1 MMRRDSTGGRLI
13 AVANCHRC
21 ASLSRVWDM
30 PETPTIWVP
39 TRVDKEWDANH
50 PAQPATSPRRRI
62 PLIQEREVFA
72 EPVVEITTVNP
83 ATKRLKIAPTSAPSV
98 TQQPTVRPANKTRTH
113 VRQPLSRADWRRS
126 PRANKAKPWVKALGA
141 SPQQA

>member
-1 MMRRDSTGGRLI
+1 MRRDSTGGRLI
-13 AVANCHRC
+13 ADANCHRC

-39 TRVDKEWDANH
+39 TRVDTEWDANH

-62 PLIQEREVFA
+62 PVSQGREVLA
-72 EPVVEITTVNP
+72 EEAFVAMNTVNA

-98 TQQPTVRPANKTRTH
+98 TQQPTVRPANATRTH
-113 VRQPLSRADWRRS
+113 VRHPPPRADWRRS
-126 PRANKAKPWVKALGA
+126 PRASKAKPWVKALGA